1 MIANAKLRYLRVSP
15 RKANQVVRLIRGRSV
30 DTAFSILNNLN
41 KGISPHLRK
50 LLHSAVTNAQNK
62 GTDTGNLSSLYI
74 SKAIADSGPT
84 LKRFKA
90 AAFGRATM
98 MQKKTSH
105 IEIELDLRTA
115 FKPAAKAPKAKAI
128 FKPKETKVRSKAK
141 EIRPKKPKA
150 KAKPK
155 KGKK

>member
-1 MIANAKLRYLRVSP
+1 MIASAKLRYLRVSP

-30 DTAFSILNNLN
+30 DTAFSLLNNLN
-41 KGISPHLRK
+41 KGVSLHLRK

-62 GTDTGNLSSLYI
+62 GTDTGNLSSIYI
-74 SKAIADSGPT
+74 SKATADSGPT

-98 MQKKTSH
+98 VQKKTSH
-105 IEIELDLRTA
+105 IAIELDLRTA
-115 FKPAAKAPKAKAI
+115 PTPPLRRLRPRAAA
-128 FKPKETKVRSKAK
+128 KPKEIKAERKVKETKPR
-141 EIRPKKPKA
+141 KPKA
-150 KAKPK
+150 KAKSK

>member
-41 KGISPHLRK
+41 KGVGLHLRK

-74 SKAIADSGPT
+74 SKATADAGPT

-105 IEIELDLRTA
+105 LEIELDLRTA
-115 FKPAAKAPKAKAI
+115 PKPRLRASRPKPVL
-128 FKPKETKVRSKAK
+128 KPKEIKVKTKVK
-141 EIRPKKPKA
+141 ETRPKKPKA